1 MPKKKVQVFDKGNPD
16 DLFEKHECLGEGTY
30 GTVWTGMELSTK
42 RTCAIKIVKLDDDL
56 EEIKQEV
63 AIMKESESP
72 FVVKFYGCYW
82 GKRRETIWMVME
94 HCIAGSLNDLMYVCD
109 TTLTEPQIRAVV
121 AAMVLGLEY
130 LHKNLIIHR
139 DIKAGNVLLTGD
151 GHVRLADFGVSAKMK
166 NKAERRTTAIGA
178 PFWMAPEVI
187 LEKKYDGRADIWSV
201 GITVIELAESRP
213 PNSHIN
219 PMRALFLIPK
229 SPPPKLK
236 KPADYSPEMN
246 EFVKDCLTVNMN
258 KRPTA
263 TQLKKRGFIDKEL
276 KEFIKTGA
284 SKEVKSLVN
293 QSLDKIQT
301 WRQEQFAEEDE
312 EEDSDDDDEDSISGL
327 LDDMDRKTELA
338 QAKKAPEALKNV
350 VPARAKSLG
359 EGEQVPTPRYMS
371 PYGDARVRDSVRES
385 ERMYAPLRDVVEPT
399 KGSDKA
405 RLLSSH
411 NADGKISEEAV
422 MNMISMD
429 EGDENQMFAA
439 VMTSEFISLLK
450 RVYELHPEAFDFEDE
465 KLTTQGISKGLAEV
479 FTSMVGEMEGELGK
493 SNLNLDD
500 LEFGEDEEFDNEQ
513 FDDEDDDEV
522 EEQDQREAPPPPF
535 VAAGGG
541 M

>member
-1 MPKKKVQVFDKGNPD
+1 MPKKKIQIFDNGNPD

-63 AIMKESESP
+63 AIMKESDSP
-72 FVVKFYGCYW
+72 YIVKFFGCYW

-139 DIKAGNVLLTGD
+139 DIKAGNVLLTGE

-187 LEKKYDGRADIWSV
+187 LEKKYDGRADVWSI

-229 SPPPKLK
+229 SPPPSLK
-236 KPADYSPEMN
+236 KPKSYSDEMN
-246 EFVKDCLTVNMN
+246 LFVKECLTVNMN
-258 KRPTA
+258 KRPTS
-263 TQLKKRGFIDKEL
+263 TQLKKKPFIENEL
-276 KEFIKTGA
+276 KEFIRSQTSG
-284 SKEVKSLVN
+284 EVKNLVN

-301 WRQEQFAEEDE
+301 WRAEQFEEDE
-312 EEDSDDDDEDSISGL
+312 EDDSSDEDEDSISGL
-327 LDDMDRKTELA
+327 LDDMDKKTEQA
-338 QAKKAPEALKNV
+338 QARQPPEAVRNV
-350 VPARAKSLG
+350 VSARNTVGGQKEAP
-359 EGEQVPTPRYMS
+359 QARYMS

-385 ERMYAPLRDVVEPT
+385 ERQYAPLRDVVEPT

-405 RLLSSH
+405 KLLSSH
-411 NADGKISEEAV
+411 NGKVTEDAV
-422 MNMISMD
+422 INMIAMD
-429 EGDENQMFAA
+429 EEDGENQMFAS
-439 VMTSEFISLLK
+439 VMTNEFISLLK
-450 RVYELHPEAFDFEDE
+450 KVYEQHPEAFELE
-465 KLTTQGISKGLAEV
+465 GEGKLTTQGITKGLAEV
-479 FTSMVGEMEGELGK
+479 FTGMVEQMGGELSK
-493 SNLNLDD
+493 SNLNMEDLD
-500 LEFGEDEEFDNEQ
+500 FGDDEGFDNEQ
-513 FDDEDDDEV
+513 FDDDEQ
-522 EEQDQREAPPPPF
+522 EEEFDSKEPPPPPF
-535 VAAGGG
+535 VAAGGEG
-541 M
+541 QI